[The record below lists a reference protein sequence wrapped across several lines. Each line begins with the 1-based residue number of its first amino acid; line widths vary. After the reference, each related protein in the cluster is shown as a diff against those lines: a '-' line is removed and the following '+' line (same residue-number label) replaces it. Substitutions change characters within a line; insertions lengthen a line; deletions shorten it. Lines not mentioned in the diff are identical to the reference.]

1 MYTCY
6 VRFVSNSNTLIRNW
20 VIEMITNVS
29 TILLNEK
36 LQEIKDRE
44 LQDTP
49 SGMVLSFPKYTE
61 AQTKAMW
68 ADGWLCL

>member
-1 MYTCY
+1 MTCI
-6 VRFVSNSNTLIRNW
+6 VRFVSNCLVLIRNG
-20 VIEMITNVS
+20 VIEMTTNVS
-29 TILLNEK
+29 TVLLNEK

-49 SGMVLSFPKYTE
+49 SGTVLSFPKYTE
-61 AQTKAMW
+61 AQVKAMW

>member
-1 MYTCY
+1 MF
-6 VRFVSNSNTLIRNW
+6 VRFVSNSNTLIRNC
-20 VIEMITNVS
+20 VIEMITNAS

-49 SGMVLSFPKYTE
+49 SGTVLSFPKYTE
-61 AQTKAMW
+61 AQIKAIW